1 VAKEKVVPVDEP
13 EADDDT
19 SEVEAADEDDAE
31 ADETSATKPTAPD
44 KKPASAKKT
53 WGKKSTAMAGGD
65 DIVSVSGK
73 AYLKRM
79 ERLQELEAKERER
92 AEAER
97 NKEQETIEKVAKTD
111 WPKAKKQLE
120 TKHQQDL
127 TARDEKITRLET
139 RLKGQVRDA
148 AIRDGLAKFLEKNPN
163 ARLRA
168 GSDKHL
174 IPNLAAKI
182 SVEWDAEAGDD
193 GDFVAV
199 DPTTGRPAADVIGEW
214 LKDKDYELF
223 IEPANRQ
230 SAGARGGG
238 IRPAIVPKDKGDDKV
253 ENPFAAMYNRAEAAR
268 RTPSEGYRPS
278 VALRTAGRKA
288 IESN

>member
-1 VAKEKVVPVDEP
+1 VAKEKEVPVDDP
-13 EADDDT
+13 EADPDTPEAETVDD
-19 SEVEAADEDDAE
+19 DEAE
-31 ADETSATKPTAPD
+31 ADEAPVKTSPIKQSP
-44 KKPASAKKT
+44 AKKT
-53 WGKKSTAMAGGD
+53 TTAKKTASAD
-65 DIVSVSGK
+65 DTVSVSGK

-97 NKEQETIEKVAKTD
+97 NREQETIEKVAKTD

-127 TARDEKITRLET
+127 TQRDEKITRLET

-163 ARLRA
+163 VRLRA
-168 GSDKHL
+168 GSEKHL
-174 IPNLAAKI
+174 IPNLSAKI
-182 SVEWDAEAGDD
+182 AVEWDAEAGDD
-193 GDFVAV
+193 GDFAAT

-230 SAGARGGG
+230 GSGARTGG
-238 IRPAIVPKDKGDDKV
+238 IRPIVAAPEKAGEKAT
-253 ENPFAAMYNRAEAAR
+253 NPFAEVYKQAAAAR
-268 RTPSEGYRPS
+268 QTPSEGFRPS
-278 VALRTAGRKA
+278 VALRTSGRKA

>member
-1 VAKEKVVPVDEP
+1 VAKEKEPPADDP
-13 EADDDT
+13 EADPDT
-19 SEVEAADEDDAE
+19 IEVETADDEAE
-31 ADETSATKPTAPD
+31 ADPAPAKVPPPA
-44 KKPASAKKT
+44 KKPASAKKPA
-53 WGKKSTAMAGGD
+53 KGD
-65 DIVSVSGK
+65 DDTVSVSGK

-127 TARDEKITRLET
+127 TQRDEKITRLET

-163 ARLRA
+163 VRLRA
-168 GSDKHL
+168 GSEKHL

-182 SVEWDAEAGDD
+182 AVEWDAEAGDD
-193 GDFVAV
+193 GDFAAT
-199 DPTTGRPAADVIGEW
+199 DPTTGRPAQDVIGEW

-223 IEPANRQ
+223 VEPADRRG
-230 SAGARGGG
+230 SGARVGGV
-238 IRPAIVPKDKGDDKV
+238 RPGVATPEKAGDKV
-253 ENPFAAMYNRAEAAR
+253 VNPFAEVYKQAAAAR
-268 RTPSEGYRPS
+268 QTPSEGFRPS
-278 VALRTAGRKA
+278 VALRTTGRKA